1 LRQKVSRFHA
11 KTAKKQRRR
20 ASLGLT
26 NLAPSREMFI
36 MEEQYIIIS
45 GTNRKE
51 SNTYRIASYYQR
63 ALAEKKV
70 SSALLSLEEVDLSG
84 RTAEYERIEKDLLL
98 PSHKFIFISPEY
110 NGSIP
115 GVLKTLLDLSDYKK
129 VWWHKK
135 ALLTGVATGRSG
147 NVRGMEHLTSILNY
161 LKVVVHPNK
170 LAISS
175 VDKLLDHTQTLE
187 DPDTK
192 AAINTQLDEFIKF

>member
-1 LRQKVSRFHA
+1 
-11 KTAKKQRRR
+11 
-20 ASLGLT
+20 
-26 NLAPSREMFI
+26 
-36 MEEQYIIIS
+36 MEDQYIIIS
-45 GTNRKE
+45 GTNRKD
-51 SNTYRIASYYQR
+51 SNTFKIASYYQQ
-63 ALAEKKV
+63 ALAEKNI
-70 SSALLSLEEVDLSG
+70 SSALLSLEEMDLSG
-84 RTAEYERIEKDLLL
+84 RNAEYQRIEKELLL

-135 ALLTGVATGRSG
+135 ALLTGVSTGRSG

-170 LAISS
+170 LPVSS
-175 VDKLLDHTQTLE
+175 VDKLLDHKQALD